1 VSDRERRDGFLA
13 RMARM
18 TPESRIRASRH
29 RWKSWERDVWAGY
42 YPDEVPLVNGEF
54 EWIALRC
61 ADRD

>member
-1 VSDRERRDGFLA
+1 
-13 RMARM
+13 MARM